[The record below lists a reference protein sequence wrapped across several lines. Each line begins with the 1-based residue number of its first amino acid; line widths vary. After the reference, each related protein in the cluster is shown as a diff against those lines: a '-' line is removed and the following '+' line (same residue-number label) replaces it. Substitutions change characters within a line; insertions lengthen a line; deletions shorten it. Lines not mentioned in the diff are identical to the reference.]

1 LSKNIEEMV
10 KSKEVYMDKALQLK
24 IVMANKENAINQAR
38 WKEIRENDKRRQPW
52 MREDSR

>member
-24 IVMANKENAINQAR
+24 IVMADKENAINQAR